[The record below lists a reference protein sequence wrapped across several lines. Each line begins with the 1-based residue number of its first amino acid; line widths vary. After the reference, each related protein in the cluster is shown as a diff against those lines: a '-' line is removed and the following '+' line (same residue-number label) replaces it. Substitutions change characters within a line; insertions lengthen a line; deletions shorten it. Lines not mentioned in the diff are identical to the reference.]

1 MWFSAKKQK
10 QLKIVLEVTK
20 VTDSAKKVIHP
31 SFEVIFKPHF
41 KTNLATPQN
50 RDLATAQRDEEA
62 RAVFH
67 ASGGSWFVACRVL
80 QVTFKDQLDM
90 SLKHH
95 KSILPA
101 KC

>member
-1 MWFSAKKQK
+1 MWFSAKAIKNSSGGHK
-10 QLKIVLEVTK
+10 SSKF
-20 VTDSAKKVIHP
+20 SKKVIHP

-90 SLKHH
+90 YLKHD
-95 KSILPA
+95 KSILA
-101 KC
+101 H